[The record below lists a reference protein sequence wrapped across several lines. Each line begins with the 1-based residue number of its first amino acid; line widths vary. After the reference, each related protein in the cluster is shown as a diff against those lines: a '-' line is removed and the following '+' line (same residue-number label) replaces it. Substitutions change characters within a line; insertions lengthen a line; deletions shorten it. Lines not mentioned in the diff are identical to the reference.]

1 MRCFSLRFSL
11 KDNEDL
17 CNSHAVWM
25 VVGGRG
31 KLIMITKCY
40 DLNHVKDDLIL
51 MRLTCFLSIFAFS
64 STERRNLKERDITTS
79 WGSGKCEQIS
89 LTFCRG
95 SFKKVE
101 EFLYIKSFS
110 NVPAHHLLCMH
121 AANCRFESTMPYY
134 GGDCSRGNIF
144 S

>member
-79 WGSGKCEQIS
+79 
-89 LTFCRG
+89 
-95 SFKKVE
+95 
-101 EFLYIKSFS
+101 
-110 NVPAHHLLCMH
+110 
-121 AANCRFESTMPYY
+121 
-134 GGDCSRGNIF
+134 
-144 S
+144 